1 MRSAIGKLII
11 TTLATVLLVEICY
24 AQATG
29 GGGRYGPA
37 LSRGC
42 RKRGFDGSL
51 SKSDGAEL
59 GTYFGGRRLAPQVNS
74 GLYALLLATSSSAQ
88 LSSAQSSPSCS
99 ASVSPSANPSASSDT
114 SAVASSTIG
123 AAAIIRCSSSGESQ
137 ARIAGSDWPR
147 LAFWPAIDRRPLGLH
162 RFREYSHHCHDTI
175 RESGA
180 YKPVFASLRHL
191 GGRDLVGV
199 NFRPAAAAQR
209 SKRHNN

>member
-59 GTYFGGRRLAPQVNS
+59 GTYFGGRAACAKSEQWALRALARY
-74 GLYALLLATSSSAQ
+74 L
-88 LSSAQSSPSCS
+88 
-99 ASVSPSANPSASSDT
+99 
-114 SAVASSTIG
+114 
-123 AAAIIRCSSSGESQ
+123 IIR
-137 ARIAGSDWPR
+137 AAVIRTVVTI
-147 LAFWPAIDRRPLGLH
+147 LLG
-162 RFREYSHHCHDTI
+162 
-175 RESGA
+175 
-180 YKPVFASLRHL
+180 
-191 GGRDLVGV
+191 VGV
-199 NFRPAAAAQR
+199 AVR
-209 SKRHNN
+209 